1 MVLLLLC
8 LYAVKLFKAE
18 KTNQTENL
26 ITLQLINIDLME
38 ILFVYENDLKILS
51 QQIIVNRLENI

>member
-26 ITLQLINIDLME
+26 ITLQLINSDLME

-51 QQIIVNRLENI
+51 K